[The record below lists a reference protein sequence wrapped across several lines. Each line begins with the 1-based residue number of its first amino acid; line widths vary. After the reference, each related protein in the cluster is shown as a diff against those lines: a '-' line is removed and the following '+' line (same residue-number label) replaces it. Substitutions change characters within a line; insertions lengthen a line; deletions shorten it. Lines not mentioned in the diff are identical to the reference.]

1 MIKKIALAGFLAL
14 SALAAVVATRP
25 DEFRVERSITI
36 AAPPEVVY
44 SLVSDFKGW
53 ASWSPWE
60 ALDPNMQKTYVGQPG
75 QPGQRYEW
83 KGNKD
88 VGSGRMTVESVQ
100 APSKIA
106 IKLEFIE
113 PWESSSQT
121 LFSFD
126 PVGEQT
132 KVTWTMSGRNR
143 FVEKAMTLWMDMDKM
158 VGSDFEKGLR
168 KLSEAAKQEQA
179 KQDERAKQQVAEAAR
194 KAAEAAE
201 AARKAAEASATTPDA
216 TTPATTAPA
225 AKKS

>member
-1 MIKKIALAGFLAL
+1 MFKKIALAGLLAIG
-14 SALAAVVATRP
+14 ALAAVVATRP

-53 ASWSPWE
+53 AAWSPWE
-60 ALDPNMQKTYVGQPG
+60 ALDPTMQKTYAGQPG

-88 VGSGRMTVESVQ
+88 VGSGRMTVESAQ
-100 APSKIA
+100 SPSKIE

-121 LFSFD
+121 VFSFD
-126 PVGEQT
+126 AAGAQT
-132 KVTWTMSGRNR
+132 KVTWTMAGRNR

-158 VGSDFEKGLR
+158 VGSDFEKGLS
-168 KLSEAAKQEQA
+168 KLSEAAQKEHAQRVAEA
-179 KQDERAKQQVAEAAR
+179 KKKEAAAAAEAAR
-194 KAAEAAE
+194 KAAEAA
-201 AARKAAEASATTPDA
+201 
-216 TTPATTAPA
+216 ATTAPTPTA
-225 AKKS
+225 APVPAAPTK

>member
-1 MIKKIALAGFLAL
+1 MFRKIALAGLLAVG
-14 SALAAVVATRP
+14 ALAAVIASRP
-25 DEFRVERSITI
+25 SDYRVERSTTVDAQPAI
-36 AAPPEVVY
+36 VY
-44 SLVSDFKGW
+44 SQVSDFKAW
-53 ASWSPWE
+53 AAWSPWE
-60 ALDPNMQKTYVGQPG
+60 ALDPNMQKTYTGQPG
-75 QPGQRYEW
+75 QPGSSYEW

-100 APSKIA
+100 APSKIE
-106 IKLEFIE
+106 IKLAFIE
-113 PWESSSQT
+113 PWESNCQT
-121 LFSFD
+121 TFSFD
-126 PVGEQT
+126 EVGNQT
-132 KVTWTMSGRNR
+132 KVTWTMAGHNG

-216 TTPATTAPA
+216 TTPATTDPA

>member
-53 ASWSPWE
+53 AAWSPWE
-60 ALDPNMQKTYVGQPG
+60 ALDPNMQKTYAGQPG

-158 VGSDFEKGLR
+158 VGGDFEKGLS
-168 KLSEAAKQEQA
+168 KLSEAAQKEHAQ
-179 KQDERAKQQVAEAAR
+179 RVAEA
-194 KAAEAAE
+194 KKKEAEAAQAAAAQAAAALKATE
-201 AARKAAEASATTPDA
+201 AA
-216 TTPATTAPA
+216 A
-225 AKKS
+225 AKAPTAAKAN

>member
-1 MIKKIALAGFLAL
+1 MIKKIALAGFLAI

-53 ASWSPWE
+53 AAWSPWE

-88 VGSGRMTVESVQ
+88 VGSGQMTVESVQ

-158 VGSDFEKGLR
+158 VGGDFEKGLS
-168 KLSEAAKQEQA
+168 KLSEAAQKEHAQ
-179 KQDERAKQQVAEAAR
+179 RVAEAKKKEAEAAQAAAAL
-194 KAAEAAE
+194 KAAEAA
-201 AARKAAEASATTPDA
+201 ATVPTAATTP
-216 TTPATTAPA
+216 TA
-225 AKKS
+225 AKAN